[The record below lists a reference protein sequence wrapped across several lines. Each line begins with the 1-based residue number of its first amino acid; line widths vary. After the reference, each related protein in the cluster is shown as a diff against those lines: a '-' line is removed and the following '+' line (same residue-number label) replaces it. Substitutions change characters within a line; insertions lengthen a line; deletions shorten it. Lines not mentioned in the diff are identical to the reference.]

1 MAGTTGIVQ
10 GKNCVF
16 QVNFGE
22 GYKTLVCAKSF
33 GVTIS
38 TTLKEITSRGS
49 GVHEEYDYDSLS
61 YKISL
66 SGLIKAVDLNDDP
79 IFFDLAQ
86 YQKGFLPLEYK
97 AIFTDNNSV
106 VKQIRGTAIV
116 QTSAFNASAGQLA
129 DTTVELQGSGEY
141 FIESDSGGGCSN
153 SILEIQ
159 INDLDPMEEGAT
171 VAFTYEADLTI
182 TIISLNNPALEIF
195 KYDWEIDSN
204 GRNSVYTDGSLPYTF
219 PTFDMDSVTVGT
231 HVLTIYPVCTDSG
244 IDGSSFTVNI
254 IRGSDEPPI

>member
-33 GVTIS
+33 GVTIT
-38 TTLKEITSRGS
+38 TTLKETTSRGS

-61 YKISL
+61 YRISL
-66 SGLIKAVDLNDDP
+66 SGLIKAVDLDDDP
-79 IFFDLAQ
+79 IFFDLAD
-86 YQKGFLPLEYK
+86 YQKGFLPVEFR
-97 AIFTDNNSV
+97 AIFTDNNAV
-106 VKQIRGTAIV
+106 VKRFRGTAII

-129 DTTVELQGSGEY
+129 DSTVDMQGTGEY
-141 FIESDSGGGCSN
+141 FIDNDSGGGCTNSVSSIVLNGLTLSN
-153 SILEIQ
+153 
-159 INDLDPMEEGAT
+159 GAN
-171 VAFTYEADLTI
+171 VVITYAADLNI
-182 TIISLNNPALEIF
+182 TIISLANDEVEIF

-219 PTFDMDSVTVGT
+219 PTFDMDDITVGD
-231 HVLTIYPVCTDSG
+231 HVLTIYPVCTDTG
-244 IDGSSFTVNI
+244 IDGGTFTVNI
-254 IRGSDEPPI
+254 HRNGEIPP